1 MLGAAWLADG
11 VRSGGRLP
19 SLQPRVGLGGE
30 GEPLQCRSQVA
41 HDAIMA
47 VGGLSVDV
55 QFADVGA
62 VAIAGAGSRRV
73 YGCARLAPQ
82 IEQLIK
88 MWRN

>member
-11 VRSGGRLP
+11 VGSGGRLA
-19 SLQPRVGLGGE
+19 SLQPRVGLGAE

-41 HDAIMA
+41 HDAMA
-47 VGGLSVDV
+47 VGGLRVDV

-62 VAIAGAGSRRV
+62 VAIAGARSWRV